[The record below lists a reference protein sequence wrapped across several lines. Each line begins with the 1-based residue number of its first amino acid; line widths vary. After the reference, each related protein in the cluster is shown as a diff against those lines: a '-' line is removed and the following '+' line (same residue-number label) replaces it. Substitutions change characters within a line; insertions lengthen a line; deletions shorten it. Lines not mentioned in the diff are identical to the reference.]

1 MVVGKENNPGSS
13 ILVIGEVVQ
22 FHVRKELWKI
32 NPENNRGRVDLNG
45 LAPIGRMS
53 GLLYSNIKEV
63 YELENFSVK
72 KPSKL

>member
-45 LAPIGRMS
+45 LAPIARLG
-53 GLLYSNIKEV
+53 GLFYSNIREV
-63 YELENFSVK
+63 YELERPTLNK
-72 KPSKL
+72 